1 MVGKGRVNESES
13 ESRSMLLDAG
23 RRTVHV
29 CMSGMYALRYA
40 QGRCSSV
47 LLERFPITTSTVR
60 VFANVMLYHVLPPPP
75 VVSPPAPTFTKDGSK
90 SQARWSSTRAAPFSA
105 ENQGRRIVVHFID
118 NHQRVKTRT
127 PVFVAVILWPCAFD
141 IW

>member
-60 VFANVMLYHVLPPPP
+60 VFANVMLYHVLTPPPGCL
-75 VVSPPAPTFTKDGSK
+75 PPCSYVYERWIQEPGTLVINTSGSFQRRK
-90 SQARWSSTRAAPFSA
+90 SGSSNSGSFHRQSSK
-105 ENQGRRIVVHFID
+105 G
-118 NHQRVKTRT
+118 
-127 PVFVAVILWPCAFD
+127 
-141 IW
+141 